1 MRYWLLLLLVVMAT
15 QVQAEPGKAVV
26 LEVDGAIGPAT
37 SDYFQRGLAAA
48 EEQGAQLVVLRM
60 NTPGGLD
67 DAMRDIIRAIIGS
80 PVPVVGYVGPSGSR
94 AASAGTYIL
103 YASHVAAMAPATNLG
118 AATPVQL
125 GGAPTG
131 VPPDQENGDAEGG
144 EPASAGTAMERKM
157 VNDAV
162 AYIRGLAE
170 LRGRNADWA
179 ETAVRE
185 AASLSADEALRL
197 SVIDLIAD
205 DVPALLAALN
215 GREVALQQ
223 GTVTLETD
231 GIAIETLEPDWRNQL
246 LAVITNPNV
255 AYILMLIGIYGL
267 IFELANPGS
276 LVPGVLGG
284 ICLLL
289 ALFAFQ
295 ALPINYAGLALILLG
310 LAFMIAEAFVPSVGI
325 LGIGGLAAFVIGSII
340 LMDTE
345 SAAFEISTA
354 LILGF
359 AAASL
364 AVLLGIATLA
374 IRAHGRPVTSGAEGM
389 IGCDGEALHDFTGRG
404 KVRVQGEIWIAHSEQ
419 PLRQGDVVRVLA
431 REGLSLK
438 VEPRDAPGT
447 GADGRPG

>member
-1 MRYWLLLLLVVMAT
+1 MIAIAQGEMAMRYWLLLLLVVMAT

-223 GTVTLETD
+223 GTVT
-231 GIAIETLEPDWRNQL
+231 
-246 LAVITNPNV
+246 
-255 AYILMLIGIYGL
+255 
-267 IFELANPGS
+267 
-276 LVPGVLGG
+276 
-284 ICLLL
+284 
-289 ALFAFQ
+289 
-295 ALPINYAGLALILLG
+295 
-310 LAFMIAEAFVPSVGI
+310 
-325 LGIGGLAAFVIGSII
+325 
-340 LMDTE
+340 
-345 SAAFEISTA
+345 
-354 LILGF
+354 
-359 AAASL
+359 
-364 AVLLGIATLA
+364 
-374 IRAHGRPVTSGAEGM
+374 
-389 IGCDGEALHDFTGRG
+389 
-404 KVRVQGEIWIAHSEQ
+404 
-419 PLRQGDVVRVLA
+419 
-431 REGLSLK
+431 
-438 VEPRDAPGT
+438 
-447 GADGRPG
+447 